1 MVLVNNAM
9 HETTREVTVW
19 EVGTGKEG
27 TMVRL
32 IETNEGGYSLE
43 PVEYEIKSG
52 KITITLP
59 KTSSVVLIAKK

>member
-1 MVLVNNAM
+1 MVLVNND
-9 HETTREVTVW
+9 HKETTREVTVW
-19 EVGTGKEG
+19 EAGTGKEG

-32 IETNEGGYSLE
+32 LETNEGGYSLE

-59 KTSSVVLIAKK
+59 GTSAVVLLSKK